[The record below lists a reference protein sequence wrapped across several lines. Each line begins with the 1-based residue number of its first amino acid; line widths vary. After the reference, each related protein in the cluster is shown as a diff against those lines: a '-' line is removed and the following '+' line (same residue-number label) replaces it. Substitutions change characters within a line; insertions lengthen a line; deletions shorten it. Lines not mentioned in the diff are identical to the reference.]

1 MGMIKAWMAV
11 VAVEIGRN
19 RQNLGVFL
27 RSQQDLLMD
36 WKWGVKEREKAKMT
50 WRVELSFTNMGKP
63 IGASALGRT

>member
-1 MGMIKAWMAV
+1 MAV

-19 RQNLGVFL
+19 RQNLGVSL

-63 IGASALGRT
+63 VGASALGRT